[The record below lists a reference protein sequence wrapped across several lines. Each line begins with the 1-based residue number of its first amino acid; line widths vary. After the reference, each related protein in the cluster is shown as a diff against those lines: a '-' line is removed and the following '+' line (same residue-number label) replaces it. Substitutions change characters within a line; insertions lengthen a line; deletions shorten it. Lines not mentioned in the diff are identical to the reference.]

1 MKNYTL
7 ILDASDPLVQITL
20 QTEQK
25 FDKAPTMID
34 MIAWLKDLEEYN
46 FPHRISTCYQLK
58 LTLVTPSGQELTTVV
73 DKYFEAN
80 LKLLLN
86 KIK

>member
-7 ILDASDPLVQITL
+7 ILDAGDPLVDITL
-20 QTEQK
+20 KTYK
-25 FDKAPTMID
+25 NFDKAPTMIE
-34 MIAWLKDLEEYN
+34 MLAWLRDIDEEYN
-46 FPHRISTCYQLK
+46 FPHLE